1 MPRSAHLDTESL
13 LSALRVAGPAG
24 LAPDELLQRFPA
36 VSRSTLNRRLKTMVL
51 AGELKVLNAGKAT
64 RYRSARPYSVA
75 SVRDYLAVDYR
86 ARPVA
91 LFQESL
97 LAPMPEMDTD
107 QAERL
112 CRIQALARPLDRR
125 FLADFLIDLS
135 WASSLLEGS
144 TYSSL
149 DTQALVQYGERN
161 PEKPAEDALLAL
173 NHSRAIAYL
182 WEHRS
187 LSVETLCKVHALLT
201 DNHQVSE
208 AIDSDHFLPATQRGV
223 PREYEEVNLA
233 RSAYQPPYRP
243 GSGYVAQAFAAL
255 VEAASRL
262 APVQAAFYLMTRIPY
277 LQVFA
282 NGNKRTAR
290 LAGNIP
296 LLNAGLLPISFVDMR
311 KADYIE
317 AMAAFYEVG
326 DVQLMQD
333 VFVSGY
339 VRSIIR
345 SSDIPAA
352 MKLSGFQPEGLHAE
366 LLQYVRSG
374 MRPSSPA
381 APFLS

>member
-1 MPRSAHLDTESL
+1 MPRSANLDSESFM
-13 LSALRVAGPAG
+13 SALREAGPAG

-36 VSRSTLNRRLKTMVL
+36 VSRSTINRRLKMMVL

-64 RYRSARPYSVA
+64 RYRSARPYSIS
-75 SVRDYLAVDYR
+75 SVREYLAVDFR

-91 LFQESL
+91 VFQEAL
-97 LAPMPEMDTD
+97 LAPIPEIDAD
-107 QAERL
+107 QAARL
-112 CRIQALARPLDRR
+112 GKIQALARPLDRR

-149 DTQALVQYGERN
+149 DTEALVQYGERN

-173 NHSRAIAYL
+173 NHSRAITHL
-182 WEHRS
+182 WDNRS
-187 LSVETLCKVHALLT
+187 LSVSTLCKVHELLT
-201 DNHQVSE
+201 DNHQLPE
-208 AIDSDHFLPATQRGV
+208 AIDSDHFLPAAQRGV
-223 PREYEEVNLA
+223 PREDEEVNLA
-233 RSAYQPPYRP
+233 RSAYQPPCRP
-243 GSGYVAQAFAAL
+243 GSGYVAQAFETL
-255 VEAASRL
+255 VQTANLLS
-262 APVQAAFYLMTRIPY
+262 PVQAAFYLMTRIPY

-290 LAGNIP
+290 LAANIP

-317 AMAAFYEVG
+317 AMAAFYELG

-339 VRSIIR
+339 IRSIIR
-345 SSDIPAA
+345 SSNIPAA
-352 MKLSGFQPEGLHAE
+352 MKLSGFRPEGLHAE

-374 MRPSSPA
+374 MHPSAPA
-381 APFLS
+381 ALFLI